1 MVQNLS
7 SPESTIRPYF
17 WKKFVDNNA
26 AKNLTR
32 EKFSV
37 SIITQF
43 YPPDYAATGQLIE
56 ELAAQLREDNI
67 QVNIFT
73 GQPAYAFKQNK
84 APKVEQIN
92 GVKVQRSRTSQLFSR
107 RILGKAINGVL
118 FSVRTALHILRHRN
132 KNDVLLV
139 TTAPPFLCIVGYL
152 ANFFFGIPYV
162 CLIYDLYPDVA
173 TEFGLISADHPIT
186 RFWHWLNFRIWFRA
200 KSIIVLSETMKDRI
214 VTRHPQVE
222 SKISVIHNWA
232 DADLIKP
239 ISKQDNW
246 FACKHGIDRQF
257 TVLYS
262 GNLGRCHDLET
273 ILGAI
278 ELLKEEPVNFV
289 FIGAG
294 AKHKLCQ
301 QKAQELG
308 LTNCQFLPYQ
318 DRINLPYSLTACDL
332 ALVSIAPNME
342 GVVVPSKLY
351 GVMAAGRAIAA
362 ICEPHSYLRNLIA
375 QAGCGDCFNN
385 KDSQGLANFILT
397 LAANPSQAVAMGA
410 AGRKFLEANFT
421 PKIIAKQYSDVL
433 DPMKQDARLLN
444 SLVACAIAQQLDG
457 AEIVHSFRKI
467 AQKANINTR

>member
-1 MVQNLS
+1 MVQNLTS
-7 SPESTIRPYF
+7 QASTIKPYF
-17 WKKFVDNNA
+17 WKKFVDNNV
-26 AKNLTR
+26 AKTSTVKN
-32 EKFSV
+32 FSV

-43 YPPDYAATGQLIE
+43 YPPDYAATGQLIH
-56 ELAAQLREDNI
+56 ELANQLREDNI

-73 GQPAYAFKQNK
+73 GQPGYAFKENK

-92 GVKVQRSRTSQLFSR
+92 GVKVQRSCTSRLFSR
-107 RILGKAINGVL
+107 QILGKALNGVL

-152 ANFFFGIPYV
+152 ANFFFDIPYV
-162 CLIYDLYPDVA
+162 CLIYDLYPDVI
-173 TEFGLISADHPIT
+173 TEFGLIGSNHPLT
-186 RFWHWLNFRIWFRA
+186 KFWHWLNFRVWFRA

-214 VTRHPQVE
+214 VTRHPQVK

-246 FACKHGIDRQF
+246 FACKHGIDHQF

-262 GNLGRCHDLET
+262 GNFGRCHDLET

-278 ELLKEEPVNFV
+278 KLLREEPVNFV

-301 QKAQELG
+301 QKVQELG
-308 LTNCQFLPYQ
+308 LNNCQFLPYQ

-351 GVMAAGRAIAA
+351 GVMAAGRAVAA

-375 QAGCGDCFNN
+375 QAGCGNCFDNR
-385 KDSQGLANFILT
+385 DSQGLAKFILT
-397 LAANPSQAVAMGA
+397 LADNPSQAIGMGA

-421 PKIIAKQYSDVL
+421 PQIIAKKYSDIL
-433 DPMKQDARLLN
+433 DPMSQDGRLLIP
-444 SLVACAIAQQLDG
+444 LLAPAVAQA
-457 AEIVHSFRKI
+457 KI
-467 AQKANINTR
+467 PNKLNINPRLPF